1 MHLVVGATG
10 LVGGE
15 ICRRLADEGK
25 PVKALVRGT
34 SDPAKVDALRA
45 KGVTIAVGDLKD
57 RSSLDTACQGA
68 TTVISTASATLSR
81 QEGDSLQT
89 VDSEGQIQLVDAANA
104 AGVDQF
110 VFVSF
115 RTRENPTLQYP
126 LKVAKRAV
134 EEHLIGSGL
143 TYTVL
148 QASWFMEVWLSPAL
162 GFDFANA
169 KAQIYGAGHNAIS
182 WISFADVAQFA
193 TASLDNPAAR
203 NAIIELGGPEALS
216 PLEVVR
222 IFEEVKDEE
231 FAVEHVPEEALQA
244 QKEGAADAL
253 QESFAGLML
262 QYASGDSI
270 DMDAT
275 LKAFPLQ
282 LASVRDYAKRVLT
295 PS

>member
-1 MHLVVGATG
+1 MNLVVGATG

-25 PVKALVRGT
+25 PAKALVRAT
-34 SDPAKVDALRA
+34 SDPAKVDALKA
-45 KGVTIAVGDLKD
+45 KVVTVAVGDLKD
-57 RSSLDTACQGA
+57 RSSLDAACRGVTA
-68 TTVISTASATLSR
+68 VISTASATLSR

-89 VDSEGQIQLVDAANA
+89 VDLKGQTQLVDAAKA
-104 AGVDQF
+104 AGVEQF

-115 RTRENPTLQYP
+115 RNRENPSLQFP
-126 LKVAKRAV
+126 LKAAKRAI
-134 EEHLIGSGL
+134 EDHLIESGL

-162 GFDFANA
+162 GFDYANA
-169 KAQIYGAGHNAIS
+169 KAQIYGAGHNPIS

-193 TASLDNPAAR
+193 VASLDNPAAR
-203 NAIIELGGPEALS
+203 NAVVEVGGPEALS

-222 IFEEVKDEE
+222 IFEEVKGQK
-231 FAVEHVPEEALQA
+231 FTVEHVPEEALQA
-244 QKEGAADAL
+244 QKEAAPDPL

-262 QYASGDSI
+262 QYASGDAI
-270 DMDAT
+270 DMEAT

-282 LASVRDYAKRVLT
+282 LASVKDYAKRMLT
-295 PS
+295 